1 MKKKILLLLL
11 CVTTLLMSGCG
22 DKFAKEK
29 EAIAKAEK
37 AAMATQLPVVEKPD
51 FSKLPKP
58 TPQERQN
65 IWKKY
70 SEDLSK
76 FVAAEEKI
84 LAEMQ
89 KSDVQI
95 AEMEKKAES
104 DSDKKGLQEFKDK
117 VKKDRVEFV
126 RKISK
131 GRLEGDTFIVGVGS
145 TWQEVE
151 MVYGKPKNEQK
162 KYVGTKA
169 YEYDGIVFEDHIGGG
184 VPPKEVIMKW
194 KSKGVQSV
202 CLTGGNI
209 TSDAGIKIGMPRDEV
224 IKVLKSKYVK
234 KRDYQQ
240 DELFTGKGFDPA
252 TKNISDVIVAF
263 SMQETLPY
271 NMFID
276 YEDGKLTRYMVA
288 PY

>member
-37 AAMATQLPVVEKPD
+37 AAMAMQLPVVERPD

-117 VKKDRVEFV
+117 VRKDRIEFV
-126 RKISK
+126 KKISK

-151 MVYGKPKNEQK
+151 MVYGKPVNVQK
-162 KYVGTKA
+162 PNRGFREYK
-169 YEYDGIVFEDHIGGG
+169 YDGIEFEDHIGGG
-184 VPPKEVIMKW
+184 AYPP
-194 KSKGVQSV
+194 GYPGQYLF
-202 CLTGGNI
+202 CL
-209 TSDAGIKIGMPRDEV
+209 R
-224 IKVLKSKYVK
+224 
-234 KRDYQQ
+234 
-240 DELFTGKGFDPA
+240 
-252 TKNISDVIVAF
+252 
-263 SMQETLPY
+263 
-271 NMFID
+271 
-276 YEDGKLTRYMVA
+276 
-288 PY
+288 